1 MSLSFQRLRP
11 SSVPLSER
19 VALCS
24 LCVGE
29 DDGDDKSVQTEGLT
43 ENEDQDDSDEDIFLS
58 GSSHTSVTG
67 DTDCEAGSQGG
78 KAAAQAGGEVLVAGV
93 SVVCPG
99 ASSNFF
105 LRGNE
110 N

>member
-11 SSVPLSER
+11 SCVPLSER
-19 VALCS
+19 VALRS
-24 LCVGE
+24 ACVGE
-29 DDGDDKSVQTEGLT
+29 DDGDDKSVQTESLT

-67 DTDCEAGSQGG
+67 DTDCKAGSQGG

-93 SVVCPG
+93 GVVIPG
-99 ASSNFF
+99 ASSDFV
-105 LRGNE
+105 LRGGIN
-110 N
+110 